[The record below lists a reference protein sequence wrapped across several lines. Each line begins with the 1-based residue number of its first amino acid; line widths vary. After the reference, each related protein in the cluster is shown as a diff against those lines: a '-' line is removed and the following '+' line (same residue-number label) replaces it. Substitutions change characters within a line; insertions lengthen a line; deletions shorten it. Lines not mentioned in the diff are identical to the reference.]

1 MISGSRARGS
11 RQRPTDR
18 CLWGRRTHCTCGG
31 PSRAGGVPGH
41 SPWPGCL
48 VPGEGW
54 TSALTC
60 QNCAACG
67 KHPGARTSPCL
78 VRETKRAL
86 ALSCGFTWWQVLG
99 SNQRRLSRRFY
110 RYPPTCP
117 ELQEMY
123 VPRSF
128 PVYSPRDAAVREPA
142 WSGRQEACCP
152 TIGRQQN
159 LQQRPRPRQ
168 PAGCQPGAE
177 WCGLKTWAARIR
189 RFCRVSPL

>member
-110 RYPPTCP
+110 RRSSFTAHKPLTCRFTAKTRSRRDG
-117 ELQEMY
+117 
-123 VPRSF
+123 VPSRFRAF
-128 PVYSPRDAAVREPA
+128 PSPHSQQVRGLSWFRDHAR
-142 WSGRQEACCP
+142 
-152 TIGRQQN
+152 RQQITR
-159 LQQRPRPRQ
+159 LR
-168 PAGCQPGAE
+168 
-177 WCGLKTWAARIR
+177 CGT
-189 RFCRVSPL
+189 RVA